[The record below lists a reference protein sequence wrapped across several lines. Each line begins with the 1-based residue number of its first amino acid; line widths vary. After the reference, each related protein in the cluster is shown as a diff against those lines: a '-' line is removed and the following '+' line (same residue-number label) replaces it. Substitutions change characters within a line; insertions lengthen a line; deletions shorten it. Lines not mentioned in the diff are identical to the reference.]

1 MQFMS
6 RFLFMS
12 PNMFEFV
19 NNLNNVGG
27 EARGSGNL
35 MPEDPQQNLGALEVF
50 RSVKGLDYW

>member
-1 MQFMS
+1 
-6 RFLFMS
+6 
-12 PNMFEFV
+12 MFEFV

-35 MPEDPQQNLGALEVF
+35 MPADPQQNLGALEVF